1 MNIDLL
7 DQDSWLILIIYVFE
21 KACEGPCQT
30 DSSCDTGL
38 RCTKDSS
45 LRFLGDFFSRNL
57 EGESPDPSNNPSE
70 TPSDAPSDVPSDV
83 PSGE

>member
-7 DQDSWLILIIYVFE
+7 DQDSWLILIISVFE

-45 LRFLGDFFSRNL
+45 LRFLSDFFSRNL
-57 EGESPDPSNNPSE
+57 GDESPEP
-70 TPSDAPSDVPSDV
+70 DAPTDVPSDV

>member
-7 DQDSWLILIIYVFE
+7 DQDSWLILIISVFK
-21 KACEGPCQT
+21 KACEGLCQT

-38 RCTKDSS
+38 RCKKDSS

-57 EGESPDPSNNPSE
+57 GV
-70 TPSDAPSDVPSDV
+70 SDTPSDVPSDV

>member
-7 DQDSWLILIIYVFE
+7 DQDSWLILIISVFE

-45 LRFLGDFFSRNL
+45 LRFLGDFFTRNL
-57 EGESPDPSNNPSE
+57 GVAD
-70 TPSDAPSDVPSDV
+70 TPSDVPSDV